1 MSFHLLVAVAVL
13 TAQYTPSQNVL
24 QLHALHSAPIIVVV
38 AAIAAAAVAVEAA
51 VAIKVRQV
59 RSVVCS

>member
-24 QLHALHSAPIIVVV
+24 QLHVLHSAPVTPVVIV
-38 AAIAAAAVAVEAA
+38 AAVGIAVM
-51 VAIKVRQV
+51 QV
-59 RSVVCS
+59 R